1 MTDIAKPTTRINREI
16 RVREVRVIDDAGEQ
30 LGILTI
36 EAALAASVER
46 GLDLVE
52 VAPLAKPP
60 VCKIMDYGKYKYE
73 QAKKQ
78 HESKKHQKTVV
89 VKEVKMRP
97 GTDVHDYAFKLNHA
111 RRFLAEGNKVKVTV
125 VFRGREITHTELG
138 RALLDRVSAEISD
151 AGNIEQNPTQEGRAL
166 TMIISPKA

>member
-1 MTDIAKPTTRINREI
+1 VTAIAKPTTRINREI

-36 EAALAASVER
+36 EAALQAAEER

-78 HESKKHQKTVV
+78 HESKKHQKIVQL
-89 VKEVKMRP
+89 KEVKMRP
-97 GTDVHDYAFKLNHA
+97 GTDLHDYNFKMDHA
-111 RRFLAEGNKVKVTV
+111 RKFLAEGNKVKVTV
-125 VFRGREITHTELG
+125 VFRGREITHSELG
-138 RALLDRVSAEISD
+138 RALLARVATEIAD
-151 AGNIEQNPTQEGRAL
+151 AGNVEQNPMHEGRAL
-166 TMIISPKA
+166 IMIIAPKA